1 MTQNLK
7 WLTLERTRI
16 SAQSSHLIDP
26 SGLRG
31 LFEAIWLAS
40 EMRTLVS
47 TLISGPP
54 HTCLRILRPFELLVS
69 LAFCRE
75 LWGGDFCH
83 YLAV

>member
-1 MTQNLK
+1 MVNTGKDQ
-7 WLTLERTRI
+7 I

-26 SGLRG
+26 KGLKG
-31 LFEAIWLAS
+31 PFEAIWLVS

-54 HTCLRILRPFELLVS
+54 HTCLSILRPFELLVS

-75 LWGGDFCH
+75 LWGGDFRH